1 MTMLVKPQLTAQ
13 EYLERERAAEHRSE
27 YWAGEMFAM
36 AGASEAHNRIVTNVS
51 GELRAQLKSRPCKTY
66 SSDMRVKVEAT
77 GLYTYP
83 DVVVVC
89 GVARFEDD
97 YRDTLLSPTVIVE
110 VLSPSTEA
118 YDRGEKFAHYRRIP
132 SLTDYLL
139 AAQDKVRVEHFVRQ
153 PDGQWLLSEVSDL
166 HGSLAIASVDCTLQ
180 IAEVYDKVDFAAVR
194 ADRSQSSTAPR
205 PG

>member
-1 MTMLVKPQLTAQ
+1 M
-13 EYLERERAAEHRSE
+13 
-27 YWAGEMFAM
+27 
-36 AGASEAHNRIVTNVS
+36 
-51 GELRAQLKSRPCKTY
+51 
-66 SSDMRVKVEAT
+66 
-77 GLYTYP
+77 
-83 DVVVVC
+83 
-89 GVARFEDD
+89 
-97 YRDTLLSPTVIVE
+97 
-110 VLSPSTEA
+110 
-118 YDRGEKFAHYRRIP
+118 
-132 SLTDYLL
+132 